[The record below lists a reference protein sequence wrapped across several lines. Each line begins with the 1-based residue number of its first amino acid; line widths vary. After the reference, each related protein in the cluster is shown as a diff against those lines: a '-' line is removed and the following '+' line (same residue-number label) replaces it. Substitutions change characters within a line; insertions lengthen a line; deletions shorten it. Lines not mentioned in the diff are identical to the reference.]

1 MSPRVVVRSL
11 ALAVALAAPLAGAA
25 DDFYAVRP
33 ASIDCVVQA
42 AEKQGVP
49 ANILLAISSQE
60 RGKNGQSVRNANG
73 TLDLGHFQ
81 LNTTHWE
88 KGGFLSKHPEITKS
102 DIAWRGCYNAEM
114 AAYYLKTKINENT
127 KQDFWTRVA
136 NYHSKTK
143 EFNDKYKKALMP
155 YVIEWGR
162 YLERTKH
169 TAYAVSYR

>member
-1 MSPRVVVRSL
+1 MSLRIA
-11 ALAVALAAPLAGAA
+11 ALSVAIAAALSAPLASAA

-88 KGGFLSKHPEITKS
+88 KGGFLSNHPEISKS

-114 AAYYLKTKINENT
+114 AAYYLKTKINE
-127 KQDFWTRVA
+127 KSSQDFWTKVA

-169 TAYAVSYR
+169 TPFTVSYR